1 MSEIKH
7 SFSTED
13 MQSFLPTAKVG
24 LIATVND
31 EGLPHITMITSM
43 QAANPKVLLV
53 GEFFRGRSKKH
64 VLNNHKIGFLVMS
77 ISRKVWR
84 GNATWT
90 HAMKNGPEYE
100 IMNQIPMFRY
110 NTYFGIETVHYFDL
124 EKFKGPDPLPMG
136 QFVLEVLKSKLVKN
150 QFRTHKTEQILQPF
164 VVNIINQ
171 LMSFTFLSYIKPDG
185 YPELIPVLQCQAPD
199 SRRLVFTKGMYAKDL
214 AAIPDGANVAVFTM
228 NFNMESIL
236 VRGIYRAENPSAL
249 GKVASVDIDW
259 VYNSMP
265 PALGQLYPP
274 VEMTTI
280 TDFH

>member
-24 LIATVND
+24 LIATVNE

-64 VLNNHKIGFLVMS
+64 ILNNHKIGFLVMS

-90 HAMKNGPEYE
+90 HAMKEGPEYD

-124 EKFKGPDPLPMG
+124 EGFRGPDPLPMG
-136 QFVLEVLKSKLVKN
+136 QFVLEVLKSKMVKN
-150 QFRTHKTEQILQPF
+150 GLKSNEKEQILKPF

-185 YPELIPVLQCQAPD
+185 YPELIPVLQCQAVD
-199 SRRLVFTKGMYAKDL
+199 SRRLAFSKGMYKEDL
-214 AAIPDGANVAVFTM
+214 TAIPDGAKVAVFTM

-236 VRGIYRAENPSAL
+236 VRGIYHAENPSL
-249 GKVASVDIDW
+249 FGSVATVDIDW
-259 VYNSMP
+259 AYNSMP

-274 VEMTTI
+274 VEMTTV
-280 TDFH
+280 TEFH

>member
-1 MSEIKH
+1 MSEIKQ
-7 SFSTED
+7 SFSKYD
-13 MQSFLPTAKVG
+13 MESFLPTAKVG
-24 LIATVND
+24 LIATIND

-64 VLNNHKIGFLVMS
+64 VRNNHKIGFLVMS
-77 ISRKVWR
+77 ISRKLWR

-100 IMNQIPMFRY
+100 VMNQIPMFRY

-124 EKFKGPDPLPMG
+124 EGFRGPDALPMG
-136 QFVLEVLKSKLVKN
+136 QFVLEILKSRMIKN
-150 QFRTHKTEQILQPF
+150 QFKTNNQEEILKPF

-185 YPELIPVLQCQAPD
+185 YPEIIPILQCQATD
-199 SRRLVFTKGMYAKDL
+199 SRRLTFSKGMYFEDL
-214 AAIPDGANVAVFTM
+214 KAIPDGAKVAVFTM

-236 VRGIYRAENPSAL
+236 VRGIYHSDNPSIA
-249 GKVASVDIDW
+249 GNVATVDIDW

-265 PALGQLYPP
+265 PALGQLYPA
-274 VEMTTI
+274 VEMQAI
-280 TDFH
+280 SDFH

>member
-7 SFSTED
+7 SFSQDD

-24 LIATVND
+24 LIATINE

-64 VLNNHKIGFLVMS
+64 ILNNHKIAFLVMS
-77 ISRKVWR
+77 MSRKLWR

-90 HAMKNGPEYE
+90 HAMKNGLEYE
-100 IMNQIPMFRY
+100 LMNQIPMFRY
-110 NTYFGIETVHYFDL
+110 NTYFGIETVHFFDL
-124 EKFKGPDPLPMG
+124 EGFRGPDALPMG
-136 QFVLEVLKSKLVKN
+136 QFVLEVLKSRMIRN
-150 QFRTHKTEQILQPF
+150 GFKTNNPEQILQPF
-164 VVNIINQ
+164 VVDIINQ
-171 LMSFTFLSYIKPDG
+171 LMSFTFLSYIKSDG
-185 YPELIPVLQCQAPD
+185 YPELIPILQCQASD
-199 SRRLVFTKGMYAKDL
+199 SRRLVFSKGMYQEDL
-214 AAIPDGANVAVFTM
+214 KAIPDGSKVAVFTM

-236 VRGIYRAENPSAL
+236 IRGVYRSENPSVV
-249 GKVASVDIDW
+249 GKVATVDIDW

-265 PALGQLYPP
+265 PALGQLYPAT
-274 VEMTTI
+274 EMQTI